1 MNTSKQ
7 LFTHISSDGE
17 LTLSLVEV
25 DVPKPKAHE
34 IVVKMEASPINPSD
48 MWPMFG
54 PANLS
59 KALLSDDKSVLTAP
73 LYPGMLSRIK
83 PRLDQTLPIG
93 NEDVNI
99 AAACLC
105 KLALCITT
113 VRHLMQRLR
122 RLLIR

>member
-1 MNTSKQ
+1 MNKSKQ
-7 LFTHISSDGE
+7 LFTRISSDGE

-93 NEDVNI
+93 NEGAGVVVVAGDSEQ
-99 AAACLC
+99 AQ
-105 KLALCITT
+105 ALMGKA
-113 VRHLMQRLR
+113 VAFF
-122 RLLIR
+122 

>member
-59 KALLSDDKSVLTAP
+59 KASLSDDKTALTAP
-73 LYPGMLSRIK
+73 MYPGILSRIK

-93 NEDVNI
+93 NEGAGVVV
-99 AAACLC
+99 AAGDSEQAQ
-105 KLALCITT
+105 ALIGKT
-113 VRHLMQRLR
+113 VAVF
-122 RLLIR
+122 

>member
-25 DVPKPKAHE
+25 DVPKPKANE
-34 IVVKMEASPINPSD
+34 IVVKMEASPINPCD

-59 KALLSDDKSVLTAP
+59 KASLNDGKSILTAP

-93 NEDVNI
+93 NE
-99 AAACLC
+99 
-105 KLALCITT
+105 
-113 VRHLMQRLR
+113 M
-122 RLLIR
+122 